1 MFKQQRDFDFVNLSM
16 PDTLSHRLR
25 FEVEQTLSCLYAD
38 ASLVDQMDRLYLPF
52 AYWLSQKAY
61 AGQGPLI
68 VGVGGAQGCGKT
80 TFCSVIS
87 RILNKG
93 FDLNCVVISL
103 DDLYSTQH
111 DRMQFAGQTSPMF
124 AVRGVPGTHDVRFAL
139 SLFDRLLNLKEG
151 EVMKF
156 PCFDKSIDD
165 RKSVHL
171 WKEVQGPVDVVL
183 FEGWCVGAPPMTDF
197 MSSPMNALEEENDA
211 QGVWRNKVNQFLE
224 EDYKTLFSKIDLM
237 TWMQAPSYDV
247 VYHWRN
253 KQERMLESHLHDI
266 HGILLDTIDLKVM
279 SSTELKRFMQYY
291 ERLTRHMLSV
301 MPNRAD
307 VLFTLND
314 KQEVMGIR
322 FPVEH

>member
-1 MFKQQRDFDFVNLSM
+1 MFKQQSKVDYAKLSM

-52 AYWLSQKAY
+52 SYWLSQKAHV
-61 AGQGPLI
+61 GQGSLI

-103 DDLYSTQH
+103 DDLYSTRH
-111 DRMQFAGQTSPMF
+111 DRMKFAGQTTPMF
-124 AVRGVPGTHDVRFAL
+124 SVRGVPGTHDVKLAL
-139 SLFDRLLNLKEG
+139 NLFDRMKNLKEG

-156 PCFDKSIDD
+156 PLFDKSIDD

-171 WKEVQGPVDVVL
+171 WKEVHGPVDVVL
-183 FEGWCVGAPPMTDF
+183 FEGWCVGAPPMTEGLDL
-197 MSSPMNALEEENDA
+197 PMNALEKNMDA
-211 QGVWRNKVNQFLE
+211 QGVWRHRVNQFLNE
-224 EDYKTLFSKIDLM
+224 EYKALFSKIDLM
-237 TWMQAPSYDV
+237 TWMQAPDYDV

-253 KQERMLESHLHDI
+253 KQERMLERHLHDI

-279 SSTELKRFMQYY
+279 SSDALLEFMQYY

-307 VLFTLND
+307 VLFTLNNE
-314 KQEVMGIR
+314 QGVVGVR
-322 FPVEH
+322 YPVEH